1 MTEPQDPPRLLD
13 DPGTGEL
20 RLGLERMSSNL
31 PSPEA
36 LARMAERLG
45 VAPDPTPANGGSP
58 TSSTLAK
65 IAAGVGVSG
74 VVLYALLRGSA
85 PEPAALPSS
94 RAHAS
99 PSSVSSRSRRSSRK
113 RAPIR

>member
-45 VAPDPTPANGGSP
+45 VAPDPTPAGASAIILP
-58 TSSTLAK
+58 
-65 IAAGVGVSG
+65 
-74 VVLYALLRGSA
+74 LRGSQRVRRA
-85 PEPAALPSS
+85 GGPEGPPGPLDVPATPS
-94 RAHAS
+94 RACARN
-99 PSSVSSRSRRSSRK
+99 PCPERLFRR
-113 RAPIR
+113 